1 MMMNGNDDRGRDW
14 DFRLLEWLRIE
25 MKISPSLKPQQPL
38 QRDRNIIYLNPPSSG
53 VRGIMLEYGVGRE
66 QAEKWWSM
74 H

>member
-1 MMMNGNDDRGRDW
+1 MMNGNDDRGRDW

-38 QRDRNIIYLNPPSSG
+38 QRDRNVIYLNPPSPG
-53 VRGIMLEYGVGRE
+53 VRGIMLEYGIGRE